1 MVSRRIITNRAPSRF
16 GAAGVLAAFLVL
28 FASTGI
34 ARSSETR
41 SARSF
46 VRLQGHSV
54 ASPAEALAPDEMVL
68 SARGVEHRFRVTDR
82 RRFELGQAM
91 VPPTRERDRLTL
103 QGDFDVLARFA
114 KARPD
119 QQMTILGE
127 QRPGSGDLFILT
139 LDLCP
144 P

>member
-1 MVSRRIITNRAPSRF
+1 MVSRRITTERAMRF
-16 GAAGVLAAFLVL
+16 STCATLTTAIVLVL
-28 FASTGI
+28 SGI
-34 ARSSETR
+34 AHAGEAKVSRSL
-41 SARSF
+41 
-46 VRLQGHSV
+46 VRLQGHLVQDS
-54 ASPAEALAPDEMVL
+54 AEAKTADEIVL
-68 SARGVEHRFRVTDR
+68 NARGIERRFRVSDR
-82 RRFELGQAM
+82 RRFELAQAA
-91 VPPTRERDRLTL
+91 VTPPRERDRLTL

-119 QQMTILGE
+119 QQVTILGE